1 MRVKPLFLAMITCYS
16 LQLASAGAADTGI
29 ARKAILDLKSAQ
41 QLLQAAQQ
49 TADAKGWPC
58 AVVIV
63 DDGGWPILSAR
74 MDGAPVVA
82 GIELAQGKARTSAL
96 FKRPSGDLENAIN
109 GGRQAAITA
118 GLLMMKGAQPIVVDG
133 QVIGAIGVSADT
145 PAHDDEIALAALAA
159 LPQRSQP

>member
-1 MRVKPLFLAMITCYS
+1 MRVKPLFLAMITCCS
-16 LQLASAGAADTGI
+16 LQLASAHAADASI

-118 GLLMMKGAQPIVVDG
+118 GLLMMKGAQPIIVDG

-159 LPQRSQP
+159 LPQRRQP

>member
-1 MRVKPLFLAMITCYS
+1 MRVKPLFLAMVTCCS
-16 LQLASAGAADTGI
+16 LQLASAGAADTDI

-49 TADAKGWPC
+49 TADTKGWPC

-118 GLLMMKGAQPIVVDG
+118 GLLMMKGAQPIIVDG

>member
-1 MRVKPLFLAMITCYS
+1 MRVKPLFLAMITCCS
-16 LQLASAGAADTGI
+16 LQLASTHAAEVSI
-29 ARKAILDLKSAQ
+29 AHKAILDLKSAQ

-118 GLLMMKGAQPIVVDG
+118 GLLMMKGAQPIIVDG

-159 LPQRSQP
+159 LPQRRQP